1 MGRTTVVASNLSCIS
16 ECSPSLYINKF
27 FRASPRLSWIL
38 TQVSKHL
45 IPIVVTHKASGRVM
59 DNVPVVPVT
68 NIKDSRYYFDIK
80 KRGPSL
86 GVISP
91 SPRGL
96 LGMQDVAQ
104 SRSSEF
110 NSAS

>member
-1 MGRTTVVASNLSCIS
+1 
-16 ECSPSLYINKF
+16 
-27 FRASPRLSWIL
+27 
-38 TQVSKHL
+38 
-45 IPIVVTHKASGRVM
+45 M

-68 NIKDSRYYFDIK
+68 NIEDSSYYFDIK

-104 SRSSEF
+104 SRSSVF
-110 NSAS
+110 DSAS

>member
-1 MGRTTVVASNLSCIS
+1 MGRTTVAASNLSCIG
-16 ECSPSLYINKF
+16 ECSPLLYINKF
-27 FRASPRLSWIL
+27 FRDSPRLSRIL

-45 IPIVVTHKASGRVM
+45 IAIVLTHRASGRAT

-68 NIKDSRYYFDIK
+68 NIEDSSYYFDIK

-104 SRSSEF
+104 SRSSVF
-110 NSAS
+110 DSAS